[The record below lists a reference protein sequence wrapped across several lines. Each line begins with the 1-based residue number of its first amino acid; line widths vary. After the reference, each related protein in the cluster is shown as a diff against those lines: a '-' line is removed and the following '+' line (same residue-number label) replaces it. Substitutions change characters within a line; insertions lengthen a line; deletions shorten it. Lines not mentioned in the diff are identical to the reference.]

1 MADVTFVTYDGL
13 PLGDPDDQLAL
24 DILRASGLDCTTT
37 DWLSGAQ
44 AFRESKITV
53 LRSCWN
59 YHMHLPR
66 FHNFLEEVA
75 ACSHLLN
82 PLAMVQ
88 GNLKKT
94 YLCELA
100 RRGLPVCP
108 TAVVERPEELSP
120 ELLLSRLALL
130 SQEGF
135 DGAGTFIIKP
145 AVGLATWG
153 VKKVDLDGADGGAAL
168 KTMLAHMQYLREQSP
183 DGDVLLQPYLPQVE
197 KERERALVFID
208 GEYSHAVSKS
218 AFQHLA
224 VAGQAGESPLQAEP
238 AEIELARRVL
248 ATLPSPPLY
257 ARVDLVPA
265 SASGGAL
272 LLELELT
279 EPSLFLSMKEGS
291 AERFARAIQ
300 KRLKSLRG

>member
-24 DILRASGLDCTTT
+24 DILRERGLDCTTT

-59 YHMHLPR
+59 YHMHLPLFR
-66 FHNFLEEVA
+66 SFLEEVA

-82 PLAMVQ
+82 PLVMVQ

-108 TAVVERPEELSP
+108 TVVVEKREELSP
-120 ELLLSRLALL
+120 KSLLSRLALL
-130 SQEGF
+130 FEEGF
-135 DGAGTFIIKP
+135 AGAGTFIVKP

-153 VKKVDLDGADGGAAL
+153 VKKVHLDAADGGAAL
-168 KTMLAHMQYLREQSP
+168 KTMLAHMQYLREHSP
-183 DGDVLLQPYLPQVE
+183 DGDVLLQPYLSQVE

-208 GEYSHAVSKS
+208 GEFSHAVSKS

-224 VAGQAGESPLQAEP
+224 VAGQAGESPLEAEP
-238 AEIELARRVL
+238 AEIDLALRVL
-248 ATLPSPPLY
+248 ATLPMPPLY

-265 SASGGAL
+265 SAPGGAL

-279 EPSLFLSMKEGS
+279 EPSLFLSMKEGA

-300 KRLKSLRG
+300 ERLRTLKG